1 MLDKQRIRTFVLGGI
16 AGALA
21 GILLAPKSGKELR
34 GAITSRAGEARER
47 SRETYFEAHE
57 RMQERIARARERS
70 LRLEETRI
78 EGGAAANPL
87 PNLGPAA
94 PDPVLDPEPPLEAPP
109 PTDPPPLRDASRDV
123 PRPAF
128 GEDPEELRWKVRET
142 RSRLR
147 ARLNAPRSEDTP
159 EGRDG

>member
-34 GAITSRAGEARER
+34 GSITSRAGEARER
-47 SRETYFEAHE
+47 GRETYFEAHE

-70 LRLEETRI
+70 LRPKETHI
-78 EGGAAANPL
+78 EGGAVADPL

-94 PDPVLDPEPPLEAPP
+94 PDPMIDPEPPLGARA
-109 PTDPPPLRDASRDV
+109 DPSAPPLRDASRDV
-123 PRPAF
+123 PRPAY
-128 GEDPEELRWKVRET
+128 GEDLEELRRRVRET
-142 RSRLR
+142 RTRLR
-147 ARLNAPRSEDTP
+147 ARLNAPRPEDASG
-159 EGRDG
+159 GRDG